1 MIVFYTIAPFAITLK
16 ETMTHLFLE
25 VFWNNFSN
33 FVKRKMNTQI
43 FILAKNV
50 FCENGWIS

>member
-33 FVKRKMNTQI
+33 FVKRKINTQI